1 MTSEGMRG
9 QLFVMLGA
17 SGVGKGT
24 LRERLLAQIPMF
36 YSISWT
42 TREQRLGEIDGVHYH
57 FRTRAEFEYELEGGA
72 GFLEHAEFVGNLYGT
87 PRAPVEAAL
96 SRGENVMLEIEV
108 VGAIQVAQNS
118 PDAILVFIAPP
129 SLSELERRLR
139 GRATESEERIQKR
152 LLRATE
158 EIRAARQFRYIV
170 VNDTLEQGLL
180 DLVAIVQAE
189 GLKSERWSVDA
200 LEGILKS

>member
-1 MTSEGMRG
+1 ME
-9 QLFVMLGA
+9 V
-17 SGVGKGT
+17 
-24 LRERLLAQIPMF
+24 
-36 YSISWT
+36 
-42 TREQRLGEIDGVHYH
+42 
-57 FRTRAEFEYELEGGA
+57 
-72 GFLEHAEFVGNLYGT
+72 
-87 PRAPVEAAL
+87 AL
-96 SRGENVMLEIEV
+96 NRGENVMLEIEV
-108 VGAIQVAQNS
+108 LGAIQVAQNS
-118 PDAILVFIAPP
+118 PDAILMFIAPP

-189 GLKSERWSVDA
+189 GLKSERWSGDA
-200 LEGILKS
+200 LEGILRS